1 MKLVELG
8 VVQLGVVQLGSVQ
21 MGVDQSSSPHD
32 FRPKH
37 TNSNETLKQ
46 SVNTDHNVSKRPP
59 CLRWRYSLH
68 IFPYHYL
75 WQRWCP
81 PGHWNSHG
89 EAASIVGSLRGLYEL
104 DFVVLT
110 QNQISTT
117 LLRLVAQS
125 VMTSGESF
133 WGLSSRRQDLLLLHH
148 SLLFL
153 LNQLDWSRP
162 LSPACEQQIIT
173 REH

>member
-1 MKLVELG
+1 MTSG
-8 VVQLGVVQLGSVQ
+8 
-21 MGVDQSSSPHD
+21 
-32 FRPKH
+32 PKH
-37 TNSNETLKQ
+37 KQQWNIETVSQYRPQLLENGQCSNKTALATLPTLAIFFAHLSLSLSLTEMMSTWTLKF
-46 SVNTDHNVSKRPP
+46 T
-59 CLRWRYSLH
+59 W
-68 IFPYHYL
+68 
-75 WQRWCP
+75 
-81 PGHWNSHG
+81 
-89 EAASIVGSLRGLYEL
+89 GSCIHSWFFLRGLYEL

-117 LLRLVAQS
+117 LLRLVEQS